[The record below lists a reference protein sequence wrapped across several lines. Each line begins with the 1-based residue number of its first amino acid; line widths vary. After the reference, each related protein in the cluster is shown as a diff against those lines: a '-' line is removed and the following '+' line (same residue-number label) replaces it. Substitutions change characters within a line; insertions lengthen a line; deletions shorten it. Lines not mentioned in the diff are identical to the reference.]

1 MQKSSKKKPC
11 QRQPPPSENSFNDFT
26 DLETVDYNNNT
37 SINDLN
43 DIVFGPKRNKK
54 ARVSFNISHVANAE
68 TIEYNKDTNIN
79 DVLSSKS
86 AQIAAKIIINKFDN
100 LRRKK
105 KKYP

>member
-1 MQKSSKKKPC
+1 M
-11 QRQPPPSENSFNDFT
+11 
-26 DLETVDYNNNT
+26 
-37 SINDLN
+37 
-43 DIVFGPKRNKK
+43 
-54 ARVSFNISHVANAE
+54 SFNISNVANAE

-86 AQIAAKIIINKFDN
+86 VQIAAKKIINKFDN